1 MKLYKIIKETNEET
15 ERYLNQVCLRARN
28 DLIPILD
35 YCIHAKRDYDRTLI
49 SRLFFEAFDRK
60 NRNWKTYI
68 QALCCFDIIDFSIL
82 IIDDII
88 DDTPRRL
95 GRPSTFIAWDLN
107 IAIILSIILKNIAI
121 QNVLSMGDHSKI
133 PPRSLVKIIKSIE
146 ETLSSIY
153 WGQFLDKKY
162 ENKQINDV
170 TIEEYIDL
178 IRFTTGEHIAH
189 SAEIGAI
196 LSDATDAEYILAR
209 EIGRD
214 IGIIMQIRD
223 DFIDYIDNEELTGK
237 PPFRDFMTR
246 KKRLPLLLISKYFGK
261 ELVGLMNR
269 HKISKNAKSEIMRL
283 VSEKRIISEAK
294 RLIDKVSKDTKAK
307 IKELPNKKIHNY
319 LYELMG
325 VICGSTI

>member
-1 MKLYKIIKETNEET
+1 MELNKIIKETNEET
-15 ERYLNQVCLRARN
+15 ERYLNQICLRTKN

-68 QALCCFDIIDFSIL
+68 PALCCFDIIDFSIL

-95 GRPSTFIAWDLN
+95 GRPSIFIAWDLN
-107 IAIILSIILKNIAI
+107 IAIILSIILKNLAI
-121 QNVLSMGDHSKI
+121 QSVLSMGENLKI
-133 PPRSLVKIIKSIE
+133 PPQSLVKIIKSIE
-146 ETLSSIY
+146 ETLSSVY

-162 ENKQINDV
+162 ENKQTNEV
-170 TIEEYIDL
+170 SIEEYIDL

-196 LSDATDAEYILAR
+196 LSDATDADYILSR

-237 PPFRDFMTR
+237 PPFRDFMAR
-246 KKRLPLLLISKYFGK
+246 KKRLPLLLISKYFEK
-261 ELVGLMNR
+261 ELAELMNR
-269 HKISKNAKSEIMRL
+269 HEISKNAKSEIIQL
-283 VSEKRIISEAK
+283 VSDKRIVSEAK
-294 RLIDKVSKDTKAK
+294 KLIDKISKDTKAK
-307 IKELPNKKIHNY
+307 IKKLPNKKIRNY
-319 LYELMG
+319 LYEMMV